1 MINEATAVQRGRQG
15 GTLDQGMADAAAQ
28 LRRLAVRHPT
38 HEHAQMLSAIAAL
51 LDALLVDGE
60 TRH

>member
-1 MINEATAVQRGRQG
+1 MISNAIVVPQHRSGRS
-15 GTLDQGMADAAAQ
+15 LDQGMAGAAAQ
-28 LRRLAVRHPT
+28 LRQLVSDHPT

-51 LDALLVDGE
+51 IDALLIDGA